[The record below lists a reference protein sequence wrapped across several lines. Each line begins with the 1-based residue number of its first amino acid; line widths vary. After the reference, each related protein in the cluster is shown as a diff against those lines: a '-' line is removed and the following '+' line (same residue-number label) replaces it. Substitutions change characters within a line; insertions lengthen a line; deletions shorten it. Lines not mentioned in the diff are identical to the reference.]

1 MAAICNCM
9 FWLGLRPK
17 YLMSLTFGGVTA
29 ERLLLVIGNPPLYVT
44 NCNVNSAFHPSELGK
59 LVTGLSGWVEKS
71 GGR

>member
-1 MAAICNCM
+1 
-9 FWLGLRPK
+9 
-17 YLMSLTFGGVTA
+17 MSLTFGGVTA